1 MHRYGDATF
10 ERKVNMMRTKLAL
23 AVALAG
29 LLVAAS
35 PAWAHHAFSA
45 EFDINKPVSLTGTL
59 TKVEWINPH
68 AWLRIDVKSPDGQ
81 VTEWMVEGGSPN
93 TLLRH
98 GFDRNTL
105 EVGTVIVVSGY
116 QAKDGSNK
124 ANGKDITFKDGRKL
138 LMGSSAGDSQPSEK

>member
-1 MHRYGDATF
+1 
-10 ERKVNMMRTKLAL
+10 MMRTKLAL

-45 EFDINKPVSLTGTL
+45 EFDINKPVSLMGTL

-68 AWLRIDVKSPDGQ
+68 AWLRIEVKSPDGQ

-138 LMGSSAGDSQPSEK
+138 FMGSSAGDGQPSEK

>member
-1 MHRYGDATF
+1 
-10 ERKVNMMRTKLAL
+10 MMRIKLAL
-23 AVALAG
+23 AVTLAG
-29 LLVAAS
+29 LLVVAR

>member
-1 MHRYGDATF
+1 
-10 ERKVNMMRTKLAL
+10 MMRTKLAR
-23 AVALAG
+23 AMALAG
-29 LLVAAS
+29 LLGAAN

-116 QAKDGSNK
+116 QAKDGSNR
-124 ANGKDITFKDGRKL
+124 AVGKNVTFADGRRLFLGLQSGEADPGRK
-138 LMGSSAGDSQPSEK
+138 

>member
-1 MHRYGDATF
+1 
-10 ERKVNMMRTKLAL
+10 MRTKLA
-23 AVALAG
+23 VALTLAG
-29 LLVAAS
+29 LFLAAS
-35 PAWAHHAFSA
+35 PVRAHHAFSA

-116 QAKDGSNK
+116 QAKDGTNK

-138 LMGSSAGDSQPSEK
+138 FLGSSAGNGEPPAK

>member
-1 MHRYGDATF
+1 
-10 ERKVNMMRTKLAL
+10 MMRLKLAL

-29 LLVAAS
+29 LLVVAS

-138 LMGSSAGDSQPSEK
+138 FMGSSAGDGQPSEK

>member
-1 MHRYGDATF
+1 
-10 ERKVNMMRTKLAL
+10 MMRTKLAL

-116 QAKDGSNK
+116 QAKDGTNK

-138 LMGSSAGDSQPSEK
+138 LMGSSAGDGQPSAK

>member
-1 MHRYGDATF
+1 M
-10 ERKVNMMRTKLAL
+10 
-23 AVALAG
+23 
-29 LLVAAS
+29 
-35 PAWAHHAFSA
+35 
-45 EFDINKPVSLTGTL
+45 
-59 TKVEWINPH
+59 EWINPH
-68 AWLRIDVKSPDGQ
+68 PWLRIDVKSPDGQ

-116 QAKDGSNK
+116 QAKDGTNK

-138 LMGSSAGDSQPSEK
+138 LMGSSAPDAQPTAK

>member
-1 MHRYGDATF
+1 
-10 ERKVNMMRTKLAL
+10 MMRIKLVL

-29 LLVAAS
+29 LLAAAS

-45 EFDINKPVSLTGTL
+45 EFDINKPVSLMGTL
-59 TKVEWINPH
+59 TKVDWINPH
-68 AWLRIDVKSPDGQ
+68 AWLRIDVKSSDGQ

-116 QAKDGSNK
+116 QAKDGTNK

-138 LMGSSAGDSQPSEK
+138 LMGSSAGDGQPSAK

>member
-1 MHRYGDATF
+1 
-10 ERKVNMMRTKLAL
+10 MMRIELAL
-23 AVALAG
+23 SVALAG

-35 PAWAHHAFSA
+35 PIWAHHAFSA

-93 TLLRH
+93 TLL
-98 GFDRNTL
+98 
-105 EVGTVIVVSGY
+105 
-116 QAKDGSNK
+116 
-124 ANGKDITFKDGRKL
+124 
-138 LMGSSAGDSQPSEK
+138 

>member
-1 MHRYGDATF
+1 
-10 ERKVNMMRTKLAL
+10 MMRTKLAL
-23 AVALAG
+23 ALALAG
-29 LLVAAS
+29 LFSAGT

-81 VTEWMVEGGSPN
+81 MTEWMVEGGSPN

-138 LMGSSAGDSQPSEK
+138 LMGSSAGDGQPSEK

>member
-1 MHRYGDATF
+1 
-10 ERKVNMMRTKLAL
+10 MMRTKLAL
-23 AVALAG
+23 ALALAG
-29 LLVAAS
+29 LFSAGT

-68 AWLRIDVKSPDGQ
+68 AWLRIDVMSPDGQ
-81 VTEWMVEGGSPN
+81 MTEWMVEGGSPN

>member
-1 MHRYGDATF
+1 
-10 ERKVNMMRTKLAL
+10 MRTKLAV

-29 LLVAAS
+29 LLLAAN
-35 PAWAHHAFSA
+35 PAWAHHAFGA
-45 EFDINKPVSLTGTL
+45 EFDLAKPVSLTGTL

-68 AWLRIDVKSPDGQ
+68 AWLHIDVKSPDGQ
-81 VTEWMVEGGSPN
+81 VIDWMVEGGSPN

-98 GFDRNTL
+98 GFNRNTL

-116 QAKDGSNK
+116 QAKDGTNK

-138 LMGSSAGDSQPSEK
+138 FMGSSAGDGQAQAK